1 MTSPKAMT
9 PPKILIAGIGNIFL
23 GDDGFGCAVAG
34 RLASRPLPDGAHVV
48 DFGIR
53 GFDLAYTLM
62 DGYGATI
69 LIDAVP
75 RGGDP
80 GALYVMEPNLNELN
94 DPDAQAMVVEGHAMN
109 PMRVLALVRA
119 MGGELKRVLL
129 VGCEPATLGPEEG
142 QMGLSATVE
151 AAVDGAVEMVES
163 LVAEILG
170 DQRPPGAGAETMKA
184 RRLGAEFIRHVTNK
198 FGACVVIF

>member
-1 MTSPKAMT
+1 MT

-34 RLASRPLPDGAHVV
+34 RLASRPLPDGAQVV
-48 DFGIR
+48 DFGVR
-53 GFDLAYTLM
+53 GLDLAYAMM
-62 DGYGATI
+62 DGYDATI
-69 LIDAVP
+69 LIDAAP
-75 RGGDP
+75 RGGEP
-80 GALYVMEPNLNELN
+80 GALYIIEPDLNELG
-94 DPDAQAMVVEGHAMN
+94 DPDAQARMVEAHAMN

-163 LVAEILG
+163 LVAEIQSGQWLVG
-170 DQRPPGAGAETMKA
+170 SGQFVNIGARA
-184 RRLGAEFIRHVTNK
+184 
-198 FGACVVIF
+198 